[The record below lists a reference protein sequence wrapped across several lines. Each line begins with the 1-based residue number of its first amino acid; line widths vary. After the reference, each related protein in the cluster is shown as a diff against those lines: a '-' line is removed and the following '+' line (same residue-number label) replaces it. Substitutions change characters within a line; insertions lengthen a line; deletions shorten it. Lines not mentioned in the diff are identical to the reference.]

1 MKTFRLLGLSAV
13 LVLASLS
20 QVKPALAA
28 CGTCTS
34 DIQCHKC
41 TGDPLSACL
50 NGRCAI

>member
-1 MKTFRLLGLSAV
+1 MKTVRLLGLSAV
-13 LVLASLS
+13 VVLTFLS
-20 QVKPALAA
+20 QVKPVHAA

>member
-1 MKTFRLLGLSAV
+1 MKTFRLLSLSAV
-13 LVLASLS
+13 VVLAFLS
-20 QVKPALAA
+20 QVKPVLAA

-41 TGDPLSACL
+41 TGDPLSGCF